1 MYAVLFFEILV
12 PFKKSK
18 LYGANT
24 AVYLMILVHNY
35 DCLKY
40 TFATMM
46 LNGIVALGP
55 VPTLTVESMERKYEE
70 EE

>member
-1 MYAVLFFEILV
+1 
-12 PFKKSK
+12 
-18 LYGANT
+18 
-24 AVYLMILVHNY
+24 MILVHNY

-55 VPTLTVESMERKYEE
+55 VPTLTGESMERKYEE